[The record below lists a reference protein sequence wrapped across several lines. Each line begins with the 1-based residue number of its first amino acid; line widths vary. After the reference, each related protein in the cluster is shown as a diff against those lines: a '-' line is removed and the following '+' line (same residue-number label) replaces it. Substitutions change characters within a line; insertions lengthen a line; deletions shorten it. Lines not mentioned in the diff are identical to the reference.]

1 MRKLYTLQEPDGI
14 YDFILDD
21 LGINDLNLINVEL
34 QKISNNV
41 SQSIDKFF
49 LGRFNFLKIN
59 LIITT
64 IKKIYF

>member
-1 MRKLYTLQEPDGI
+1 MVRKLYTLHEPDGI

-21 LGINDLNLINVEL
+21 HGINDLNLINVEL

-49 LGRFNFLKIN
+49 LGDLIFLK
-59 LIITT
+59 LI
-64 IKKIYF
+64 